1 MLVEKLNILKK
12 PYLPPR
18 IEFEELEED
27 EMEML
32 MLSRD
37 DAEVPNPPSGPSNP
51 DLPSPTSGLSAYDFD
66 FSVDFVVNDEP
77 QL

>member
-1 MLVEKLNILKK
+1 MFVKKQNILKK

-27 EMEML
+27 ERSWL
-32 MLSRD
+32 LANSTNTGSSGGLKPGGGD
-37 DAEVPNPPSGPSNP
+37 PNPDEEESL
-51 DLPSPTSGLSAYDFD
+51 DLDFTM
-66 FSVDFVVNDEP
+66 DFVVNEGP